1 MGDIT
6 VNGTAIDEVDDEV
19 YFNGTAIATYKGVYL
34 NGTRVWTKHPY
45 TPNSVLF
52 TYSWNNGSNINNFIT
67 DSAYYAGYTDAFAS
81 APSYTQ
87 GSGSP
92 DSRLQFVLADGF
104 RVSYYNQAEYG
115 TDSDGAGA
123 GNTGGT
129 YRIYVGNTVSGLSGV
144 TYSLSKP
151 GSGNGG
157 SSFKILYE
165 GRED

>member
-6 VNGTAIDEVDDEV
+6 FNGTAIDEVDDDV
-19 YFNGTAIATYKGVYL
+19 YFNGTALATYKGVYF

-45 TPNSVLF
+45 TPNSVIF
-52 TYSWNNGSNINNFIT
+52 TYSWSAGGNISGFRTTTYN
-67 DSAYYAGYTDAFAS
+67 AYTDVFAS
-81 APSYTQ
+81 QPTFTQ
-87 GSGSP
+87 GTGSP
-92 DSRLQFVLADGF
+92 DSRLQFTLNSGY
-104 RVSYYNQAEYG
+104 RVSYYNQSEYG

-123 GNTGGT
+123 GNTGGLYT
-129 YRIYVGNTVSGLSGV
+129 IYVGNTVSGLTGN